1 MRRIMTNSE
10 QQQNTDRVIK
20 LPEVQ
25 SLTSLSRSTI
35 YQKMKDLEFPSSI
48 PLGARAVGW
57 RYSQIIEW
65 INKQA
70 ASSNAAQQGG

>member
-1 MRRIMTNSE
+1 MTSLEQHMNPDRI
-10 QQQNTDRVIK
+10 IK

-25 SLTSLSRSTI
+25 SLTSLSRSAV
-35 YQKMKDLEFPSSI
+35 YQKMKDLEFPHSI

-65 INKQA
+65 INKQEA
-70 ASSNAAQQGG
+70 LSNAAE